1 MINGCKIGHLI
12 PVVTTYSFDRET
24 PVKLF
29 ESDKEAE
36 EYLRKMYEEELRID
50 REENGYDTE
59 GMIETVTTSRN
70 SGSGL
75 CMVMMP

>member
-36 EYLRKMYEEELRID
+36 EYLRKMYEEELPD
-50 REENGYDTE
+50 RPRRKTV
-59 GMIETVTTSRN
+59 MIPRE
-70 SGSGL
+70 
-75 CMVMMP
+75 